1 MLDRVEFLLNEAF
14 VSLRRN
20 QWMTFAAIT
29 TSAMA
34 LFIIGGFAFA
44 YMNLAR
50 FAGAQESKFEMSVFA
65 RTDSTPE
72 QVQRLG
78 DRIGKLDGVKSVEY
92 HSKLEV
98 WQEFQKDNP
107 GIAAGLELDNPMP
120 DTFTV
125 TFTDLGKAAGIAKL
139 VRKMPEVAPGDGV
152 QYMGPVRDLL
162 EKIMNAIRWLGL
174 ILGLVMTGTGGIL
187 IYNTIRLTM
196 VARRREIRIME
207 LVGATPE
214 TVAIPLIIEG
224 VSQGV
229 LGALLATAV
238 LWVAHQLV
246 ASLLKVS
253 FDTMHIEA
261 FPLAGATIALCFI
274 GALYGA
280 VCSVLAIRDRTQEAL
295 PR

>member
-1 MLDRVEFLLNEAF
+1 M
-14 VSLRRN
+14 SLRRN

-34 LFIIGGFAFA
+34 LFIMGGFAFA
-44 YMNLAR
+44 YINLAR

-65 RTDSTPE
+65 RTDATPE
-72 QVQRLG
+72 QVERLG
-78 DRIGKLDGVKSVEY
+78 DRIARLDGVKDVIY
-92 HSKLEV
+92 QSKLEV
-98 WQEFQKDNP
+98 WQEFQKENP
-107 GIAAGLELDNPMP
+107 GIATGLELENPMP

-125 TFTDLGKAAGIAKL
+125 TFTDLGKAGGIAKL

-162 EKIMNAIRWLGL
+162 ESVMNAIRWLGL
-174 ILGLVMTGTGGIL
+174 ILGVVMTGTGGIL

-207 LVGATPE
+207 LVGATPD
-214 TVAIPLIIEG
+214 TIAIPLIIEG

-253 FDTMHIEA
+253 FDMMHVDA
-261 FPLAGATIALCFI
+261 FPLVGATLSLCII

-280 VCSVLAIRDRTQEAL
+280 VCSVLAIKDRSKEAL